1 MVGSQVLSRHLD
13 TPLCVPPS
21 SSVCGPNKMAFSEL
35 PSSSRYFRPKPP
47 SLEIG
52 KELSRGAYGAVH
64 SGRLDGKEV
73 AVKRIHRLL
82 LEAATGHSDVD
93 TLLRD
98 FRRECDLLERVDH
111 PHVVG
116 FKGAFYDETTD
127 EPILVMELMTENL
140 QQYLQRNRR
149 QLSRQKQVEICIE
162 IVRGLHLFHTRSP
175 PIVHRDLTDKN
186 ILLDADGM
194 LKIGD
199 LGQSRLKT
207 EEYFSTCQPGAVS
220 FMSPEALRQPSHYNE
235 KLDMFSLGVLMLE
248 IATQQSPRVSLVGI
262 GITPELQ
269 RRGEDFSKLDEDHP
283 LRPLILSCLKDNP
296 KERPDIVAVHTQLLA
311 MAERIEVIL
320 MHTHYSPCIL
330 FMYLGNDCLVYR
342 WSYIDV
348 YILKIIGVCYCII
361 VLVFPP

>member
-1 MVGSQVLSRHLD
+1 MA
-13 TPLCVPPS
+13 S
-21 SSVCGPNKMAFSEL
+21 SNL

-52 KELSRGAYGAVH
+52 GELSRGAYGAVH

-73 AVKRIHRLL
+73 AVKRIHGLL
-82 LEAATGHSDVD
+82 LQAARGQGDVEMM
-93 TLLRD
+93 LRK
-98 FRRECDLLERVDH
+98 FRGEGDLLERVDH

-140 QQYLQRNRR
+140 QQYLERNGG
-149 QLSRQKQVEICIE
+149 QLSRQKQLEICIS
-162 IVRGLHLFHTRSP
+162 IVRGLRFLHTRSP

-186 ILLDADGM
+186 VLLDADGVV
-194 LKIGD
+194 KIGD

-207 EEYFSTCQPGAVS
+207 VEYFSTGQPGAIP

-262 GITPELQ
+262 GTIPELQ
-269 RRGEDFSKLDEDHP
+269 RRGEDLSKLDEDHP
-283 LRPLILSCLKDNP
+283 LHPLILSCLNDNP

-311 MAERIEVIL
+311 MVKRVEVIL
-320 MHTHYSPCIL
+320 MYTHSSPCIL
-330 FMYLGNDCLVYR
+330 FM
-342 WSYIDV
+342 
-348 YILKIIGVCYCII
+348 
-361 VLVFPP
+361 

>member
-1 MVGSQVLSRHLD
+1 MRPPLLS
-13 TPLCVPPS
+13 VAS
-21 SSVCGPNKMAFSEL
+21 PNMMTINL
-35 PSSSRYFRPKPP
+35 PSSSRYFHPKPP

-64 SGRLDGKEV
+64 SGQLDGKDV

-82 LEAATGHSDVD
+82 LEAATGHGDVD

-111 PHVVG
+111 PHVVR
-116 FKGAFYDETTD
+116 FEGAFYDETAD
-127 EPILVMELMTENL
+127 EPILVMELMAENL
-140 QQYLQRNRR
+140 QQYLQRNRG

-162 IVRGLHLFHTRSP
+162 IVRGLHLFHTHSP

-186 ILLDADGM
+186 ILLDADGVV
-194 LKIGD
+194 KIGD

-207 EEYFSTCQPGAVS
+207 VEYFSTCQPGAVS

-269 RRGEDFSKLDEDHP
+269 RRGEDLSKLDEDHP
-283 LRPLILSCLKDNP
+283 LRPLTLSCLSDNP
-296 KERPDIVAVHTQLLA
+296 KERPDIEAVHTQLLA
-311 MAERIEVIL
+311 MVDRVEVIL
-320 MHTHYSPCIL
+320 MHTHCSSCIL
-330 FMYLGNDCLVYR
+330 FMFLRNDCLVYR
-342 WSYIDV
+342 WSYIDACG
-348 YILKIIGVCYCII
+348 LKIVGVCYCMI
-361 VLVFPP
+361 VLVCIPQLCANLSL

>member
-1 MVGSQVLSRHLD
+1 MTLPADRQTFYSWDRVTPPWHDCHAHPLAATPRVLLIR
-13 TPLCVPPS
+13 LC
-21 SSVCGPNKMAFSEL
+21 PNKMAFSHL
-35 PSSSRYFRPKPP
+35 PSSSGYFRPKPP

-64 SGRLDGKEV
+64 SGRLHGKEV
-73 AVKRIHRLL
+73 AVKRIHRIL
-82 LEAATGHSDVD
+82 LEAATGHDDLD
-93 TLLRD
+93 TLLSD

-140 QQYLQRNRR
+140 RQYLQRNRGQMR
-149 QLSRQKQVEICIE
+149 RQKQLEICIE
-162 IVRGLHLFHTRSP
+162 IVRGLRLLHTRSP

-186 ILLDADGM
+186 ILLDADGVV
-194 LKIGD
+194 KIGD
-199 LGQSRLKT
+199 LGQSKLKT
-207 EEYFSTCQPGAVS
+207 AEYFSTCQPGAVP

-262 GITPELQ
+262 DITPELQ
-269 RRGEDFSKLDEDHP
+269 RRGEDLAKLDEDHP

-296 KERPDIVAVHTQLLA
+296 NERPDIEAVHTELLS
-311 MAERIEVIL
+311 MVRVIACARVCVC
-320 MHTHYSPCIL
+320 TYV
-330 FMYLGNDCLVYR
+330 YLCV
-342 WSYIDV
+342 
-348 YILKIIGVCYCII
+348 
-361 VLVFPP
+361 